1 MLSLTDD
8 RWPLLTTF
16 FGDPQDLPRVLS
28 EWLASIGFDQERTI
42 YHRDLFNLFLH
53 QGTITNAAFAV
64 VPWLVH
70 VCATRET
77 RFAVE
82 YLTDAALVE
91 ANRLKSGVY
100 WNREGTE
107 RFPDWVMSDY
117 VQAILE
123 CRNLADDVI
132 DAESDPER
140 KRGLVALKP
149 ALYGNAELAWSRW

>member
-1 MLSLTDD
+1 MLSLNDD

-16 FGDPQDLPRVLS
+16 FGRSEDLPRILS
-28 EWLASIGFDQERTI
+28 EWLASIGFDHERTI

-70 VCATRET
+70 VCATCET

-82 YLTDAALVE
+82 YMTDVALVE

-107 RFPDWVMSDY
+107 RFPEWVMEDY
-117 VQAILE
+117 AQAIME

-132 DAESDPER
+132 EAEYDPER
-140 KRGLVALKP
+140 MHGLVALKP
-149 ALYGNAELAWSRW
+149 ALYGNTELAWSQW